1 MRKFTLHNS
10 KLAAIALTLLVA
22 TSNSAAQ
29 AGEPVER
36 CNVGDAMSALTA
48 FYPGLNAVNEFTYDE
63 NGQFTWTVVR
73 RGGVGD
79 GLGNCNFRL
88 YAAAVP
94 YIPDAYEFCSNDVF
108 LGGNALSF
116 PYNNPDA
123 RAFLDFYYPD
133 FNGSYRNKAILELS
147 FYEEQVTVTRET
159 YYDTDGD
166 ERDVGDGGSGD
177 PALTDP
183 TAGDAKSQDLV
194 VTNYRDFFS
203 GEKIV
208 YRHEGFLGQ
217 FEAGKYW
224 VTTNQ
229 FFDGY
234 LVAALP
240 PVELNI
246 VPCD

>member
-1 MRKFTLHNS
+1 MKFTLHNS
-10 KLAAIALTLLVA
+10 KLAAISLTILVA

-36 CNVGDAMSALTA
+36 CSVGDAMSALTA
-48 FYPGLNAVNEFTYDE
+48 FYPGLNAVNEFTFDDS
-63 NGQFTWTVVR
+63 GQFTWTVVKL
-73 RGGVGD
+73 GGVGD
-79 GLGNCNFRL
+79 GLANCSFRL
-88 YAAAVP
+88 FAAAAP
-94 YIPDAYEFCSNDVF
+94 FIPDTYQFCSNDVF
-108 LGGNALSF
+108 LGGTAWSF

-123 RAFLDFYYPD
+123 RAYLDFYYPD
-133 FNGSYRNKAILELS
+133 IKGSYRNKAIADLS
-147 FYEEQVTVTRET
+147 LITEETTVTRET
-159 YYDTDGD
+159 YYDTNGD
-166 ERDVGDGGSGD
+166 ERDVGDSGSSD

-183 TAGDAKSQDLV
+183 TAGDPKPQDLV

-217 FEAGKYW
+217 LEAGKYW

-229 FFDGY
+229 FFDGA
-234 LVAALP
+234 LFWALP
-240 PVELNI
+240 PVQLEI